1 MFIRHVCISEYSV
14 SQSKIAHVLLHSV
27 HQSFK
32 SLQSAVMAE
41 ELLELWETRGEMF
54 KCYGSK

>member
-1 MFIRHVCISEYSV
+1 MFIRNVCVSECLV

-32 SLQSAVMAE
+32 SLKSAVMAK
-41 ELLELWETRGEMF
+41 ELLELWETLGEMF